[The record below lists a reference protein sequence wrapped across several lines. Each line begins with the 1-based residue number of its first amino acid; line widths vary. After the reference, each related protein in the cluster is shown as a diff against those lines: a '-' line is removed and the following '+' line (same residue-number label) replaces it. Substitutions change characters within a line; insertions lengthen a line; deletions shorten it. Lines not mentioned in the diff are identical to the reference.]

1 MRLPAVNL
9 YNKKC
14 VQCGSVYIS
23 KKAFGKFCSILCKSK
38 NYKERDHNKVLIKKQ
53 IKERYL
59 SKEAKISLEQWVN
72 NADQKLVFILKNAN
86 YDVVNQVLKDLGYNV
101 PPPQKEWSVS
111 LDGNLLIVKN
121 LVGKYNVMK
130 KVPAV

>member
-1 MRLPAVNL
+1 M
-9 YNKKC
+9 
-14 VQCGSVYIS
+14 
-23 KKAFGKFCSILCKSK
+23 
-38 NYKERDHNKVLIKKQ
+38 IKKQ